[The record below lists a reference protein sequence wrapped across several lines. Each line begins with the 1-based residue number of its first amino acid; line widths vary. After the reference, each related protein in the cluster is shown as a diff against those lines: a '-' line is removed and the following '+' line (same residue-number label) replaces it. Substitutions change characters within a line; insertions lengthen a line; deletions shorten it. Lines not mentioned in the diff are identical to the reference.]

1 MSSFVMAIKDCCGI
15 RYRPCRLSIDRRSPY
30 SSIVSLVY
38 ENGAPASFA
47 TFAEAESI
55 VRQYDDGPG
64 DDVRSAYWESEINE
78 IGWVVREC
86 RSRRMGWDPYRERFG
101 SDI

>member
-1 MSSFVMAIKDCCGI
+1 
-15 RYRPCRLSIDRRSPY
+15 
-30 SSIVSLVY
+30 
-38 ENGAPASFA
+38 
-47 TFAEAESI
+47 

-86 RSRRMGWDPYRERFG
+86 RSRRMGWDPDRERFG
-101 SDI
+101 SDL